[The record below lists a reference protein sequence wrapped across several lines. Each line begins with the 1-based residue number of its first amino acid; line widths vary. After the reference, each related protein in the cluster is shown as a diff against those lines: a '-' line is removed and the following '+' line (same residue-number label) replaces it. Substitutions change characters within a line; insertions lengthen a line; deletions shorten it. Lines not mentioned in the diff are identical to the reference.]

1 VPNAPEDR
9 SVCLL
14 CFLRRVMFLRFGMYM
29 MDDTVVVIL
38 NASDGVVF
46 QVHDDDNALA
56 SRRLC
61 CSTFYTQTGS
71 TTRIPYTRIT
81 ITWALLKQTRF
92 TQPVQRSTPSLATFV
107 FHSLLCFTAVYKTSH
122 LRVELGAGVF
132 SSVLVGLRLGQFDH
146 GLHTW
151 ASSVRR
157 SLHRI

>member
-1 VPNAPEDR
+1 MDM
-9 SVCLL
+9 L
-14 CFLRRVMFLRFGMYM
+14 
-29 MDDTVVVIL
+29 DDTVVVIL
-38 NASDGVVF
+38 NASDGVVS
-46 QVHDDDNALA
+46 QVHDDDDDALA
-56 SRRLC
+56 SRRLY

-71 TTRIPYTRIT
+71 TTRIPYTRIA

-92 TQPVQRSTPSLATFV
+92 TQPVQRSIPSLATFV

-122 LRVELGAGVF
+122 LRTEVGAGGF